1 MGLLGNIL
9 SGAVSDA
16 IGKAVGE
23 ATKKVVTPVAERVAE
38 KQAEVV
44 DHLAKKAESAVDE
57 AAAQAEAGGQ
67 AQAAPLTEEQKE
79 QQKQALDA
87 LKGFSTMFSGAVA
100 MAKKEAEAEEALR
113 QAKEQAVFDNWE
125 ANLGQYPVWDVGG
138 ERFEIEEQTPMNGYP
153 VWRLSLRGRPYLVE
167 LYAAK
172 LRNAIG
178 QTIDAD
184 FAPALYL
191 MMDNDE
197 KLKSPSYVKY
207 PCGFAMCNSSER
219 TMGHAT
225 ECDLGAY
232 ECFVR
237 NGNTSQRAFTDV
249 MPTSSTGKR
258 VAYQKNDKE
267 AIERYVTILDALG
280 VRL

>member
-23 ATKKVVTPVAERVAE
+23 ATKKAVTPVAERVAE

-44 DHLAKKAESAVDE
+44 DHLAKKAETAVDE
-57 AAAQAEAGGQ
+57 AAAKAEAAQQAGEQ

-100 MAKKEAEAEEALR
+100 MAKKEAEAEETAR
-113 QAKEQAVFDNWE
+113 AAAEAAVFDNWE

-172 LRNAIG
+172 LRNAG
-178 QTIDAD
+178 FKAKGNDPFDLNADTYYKLVDGVCYAFNRTDA
-184 FAPALYL
+184 AY
-191 MMDNDE
+191 DNWINVTFFVDKYVEPKPTRQE
-197 KLKSPSYVKY
+197 K
-207 PCGFAMCNSSER
+207 
-219 TMGHAT
+219 
-225 ECDLGAY
+225 DLA
-232 ECFVR
+232 
-237 NGNTSQRAFTDV
+237 SQV
-249 MPTSSTGKR
+249 
-258 VAYQKNDKE
+258 
-267 AIERYVTILDALG
+267 LG
-280 VRL
+280 GLAKGIFKKKW